1 MTVIFFFCVIFLCG
15 FFFFFFFFWCGL
27 LVNQSCTPLSLSLS
41 LWYIRVLSE
50 SWGFLRAIPKVLRF
64 LSLTVPQSPL
74 LLFRQTASRAC
85 DPERV
90 SDEARSR
97 DSVTLTKGTLLAQI
111 HHEIHCRLESSAR
124 RFNRTLSC
132 SQLKTSA
139 CPPPPPPPAC
149 LGPPH
154 PLLSTVHLS
163 L

>member
-1 MTVIFFFCVIFLCG
+1 MG
-15 FFFFFFFFWCGL
+15 GGGWCGL
-27 LVNQSCTPLSLSLS
+27 LVNQSCTPLS

-74 LLFRQTASRAC
+74 LLFRQTASRAR

-124 RFNRTLSC
+124 RFSRTLSC
-132 SQLKTSA
+132 SQLKTST
-139 CPPPPPPPAC
+139 CPPPTHPPPTR
-149 LGPPH
+149 LLRS
-154 PLLSTVHLS
+154 PLLPPSYPPFTSPSKLTPCVHGLTS
-163 L
+163 MW